1 MRRSND
7 GPTTKVRSA
16 KTEREV
22 VESLGVPFT
31 DLVLEKMGKDPAF
44 REGLHREALDCIG
57 QGDIA
62 TARYMLREYF
72 DEDLP
77 DLASLQAALPS
88 A

>member
-1 MRRSND
+1 MRRSNV
-7 GPTTKVRSA
+7 GLTTKVRSA

-22 VESLGVPFT
+22 IESLSEPFT

-44 REGLHREALDCIG
+44 REGLHQEALDCIRE
-57 QGDIA
+57 GDID

-72 DEDLP
+72 NENLP
-77 DLASLQAALPS
+77 DLISPQPTIPS